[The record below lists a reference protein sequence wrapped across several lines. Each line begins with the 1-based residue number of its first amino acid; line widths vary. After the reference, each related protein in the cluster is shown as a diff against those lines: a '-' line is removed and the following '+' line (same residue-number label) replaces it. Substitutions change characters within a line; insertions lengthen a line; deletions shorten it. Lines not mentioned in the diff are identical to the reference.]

1 VGKII
6 YLFTSHDKAV
16 VFFQTKMLNKM
27 NFKRVNFVK
36 VSHYYVQHI
45 NFDHAKIIN
54 LVEETIINK
63 TKKNNNRIKYYK
75 ICLNRLFIQQNNKKK
90 LKIKK
95 HLETN
100 LKSIFKKEKNKI

>member
-1 VGKII
+1 
-6 YLFTSHDKAV
+6 
-16 VFFQTKMLNKM
+16 M
-27 NFKRVNFVK
+27 
-36 VSHYYVQHI
+36 QHI

-90 LKIKK
+90 
-95 HLETN
+95 N
-100 LKSIFKKEKNKI
+100 LK